1 MSDVSDTAQT
11 ALPPGALPLL
21 RLLWPGQWALEPL
34 PTTTDAADQQPAEAT
49 RPVLRLP
56 ADGPATLYLPPGVH
70 GDWVASVAHA
80 AAHRRFGGPPQPRK
94 GLKPVQQALLGVLE
108 DARIEWL
115 ACDELPGLRRWWLPP
130 HSVEQV
136 RQGQGFEDLL
146 ARLSACLLDAG
157 RVDPHP
163 WIARVRQ
170 HFFEADGRTL
180 ALRTPEALREA
191 ASRLGHDIGQMRL
204 PFNPRTYCVHARYR
218 DDNHHLWQASDED
231 REALTLPDWQDPPDH
246 PPEEPPPP
254 APADWLL
261 EQPVATYPEWDHRI
275 GRYRP
280 DWVQVYEHRWQATAV
295 NHKVSVVAVQ
305 RLVRQSQ
312 RHQPALGRGP
322 GRDHEGDQLH
332 PQALVDHALARRSGH
347 WPDTRV
353 WCRPAPRRSARAV
366 LLLVD
371 ASVSTATDLPAW
383 QREVQQMAWA
393 LQRMGHLSAVWAFG
407 SDGRHRVRLQ
417 GLKDWQQRCEAVPWG
432 ALQAGGSTRL
442 GAALRHAALL
452 CHQGLAQQRVEGG
465 SVLLLTDGELHDID
479 VHDSAHLPADLVHAV
494 GELRAQGLCV
504 QALVSGAAPALRRA
518 LGPGHCWP
526 LAQAGV
532 GAALVR
538 LLASSRG

>member
-1 MSDVSDTAQT
+1 VSDVPDAAHT

-21 RLLWPGQWALEPL
+21 RLLWPGEWALESL
-34 PTTTDAADQQPAEAT
+34 PAARHPEDEASDAK

-56 ADGPATLYLPPGVH
+56 ADAPATLYLPPAVH
-70 GDWVASVAHA
+70 NDWAASVAHA

-115 ACDELPGLRRWWLPP
+115 ACEELPGLRRWWLPP
-130 HSVEQV
+130 HSGEQV
-136 RQGQGFEDLL
+136 SQGQGFEDLL
-146 ARLSACLLDAG
+146 ARLSASLLDAD

-170 HFFEADGRTL
+170 HFFEPDGHAL

-204 PFNPRTYCVHARYR
+204 PFNPSTYHVHARYR
-218 DDNHHLWQASDED
+218 DDNSHLWLRSDEE
-231 REALTLPDWQDPPDH
+231 REALTLPEWQNPPDT
-246 PPEEPPPP
+246 PPHEPIPPS
-254 APADWLL
+254 PADWRL

-275 GRYRP
+275 GHYRP
-280 DWVQVYEHRWQATAV
+280 AWVQVHEHRWSAELV
-295 NHKVSVVAVQ
+295 NRNVSAAAVQ
-305 RLVRQSQ
+305 RLVRQSLRQ
-312 RHQPALGRGP
+312 QPALGRGP

-332 PQALVDHALARRSGH
+332 PQALVGHALARRSGQ
-347 WPDTRV
+347 WTDTRI
-353 WCRPAPRRSARAV
+353 WCRPAPRRSTHAV

-383 QREVQQMAWA
+383 LRDVQQMAWA
-393 LQRMGHLSAVWAFG
+393 LQRMGQLSAVWAFG

-417 GLKDWQQRCEAVPWG
+417 GLKDWQQRCEVVPWG

-442 GAALRHAALL
+442 GAALRHAAHL
-452 CHQGLAQQRVEGG
+452 CRMVLARQRVESA

-479 VHDSAHLPADLVHAV
+479 VHDSAHLPADLLHAV
-494 GELRAQGLCV
+494 RELRAQGLGV
-504 QALVSGAAPALRRA
+504 QALASGAAPALRRA

-526 LAQAGV
+526 LTQAGSA
-532 GAALVR
+532 AALAR
-538 LLASSRG
+538 LLTGSRG

>member
-1 MSDVSDTAQT
+1 MSDVPDATQT

-21 RLLWPGQWALEPL
+21 RLLWPGEWTLEPL
-34 PTTTDAADQQPAEAT
+34 PTAVDAADEGDTA

-56 ADGPATLYLPPGVH
+56 ADAPATLYLPPAAH
-70 GDWVASVAHA
+70 SDWVASVAHA

-130 HSVEQV
+130 HSGEQV

-146 ARLSACLLDAG
+146 ARLSACLLDPD
-157 RVDPHP
+157 RIDPHP

-170 HFFEADGRTL
+170 HFFESDGRTL

-204 PFNPRTYCVHARYR
+204 PFNPRTYRVHARYR
-218 DDNHHLWQASDED
+218 DDNSHLWQHSDED
-231 REALTLPDWQDPPDH
+231 REALTLPDWQDPPDQ
-246 PPEEPPPP
+246 PPNEPPPP

-261 EQPVATYPEWDHRI
+261 EQPVARYPEWDHRI

-280 DWVQVYEHRWQATAV
+280 AWVQVHEHRWQATAM
-295 NHKVSVVAVQ
+295 NHNVSLAAVQ

-312 RHQPALGRGP
+312 RHRPALGRGS

-332 PQALVDHALARRSGH
+332 PQALVDHALARRSGQ

-353 WCRPAPRRSARAV
+353 WCRPAPRRSVHAV

-371 ASVSTATDLPAW
+371 ASVSTAADLPAW

-417 GLKDWQQRCEAVPWG
+417 GLKDWHQRCDAVPWG

-442 GAALRHAALL
+442 GAALRHAAHL
-452 CHQGLAQQRVEGG
+452 CRMALVQQRVQGC

-479 VHDSAHLPADLVHAV
+479 VHDSAYLPADMVRAV
-494 GELRAQGLCV
+494 RELRTEELGV
-504 QALVSGAAPALRRA
+504 QALVSGAAPVLRRA
-518 LGPGHCWP
+518 LGPGSCWP
-526 LAQAGV
+526 LAQAASG
-532 GAALVR
+532 GALAR
-538 LLASSRG
+538 LLAGSRG